1 MASGSPRRKELLKE
15 VISDFFVV
23 PADIEEII
31 DASLPIEKAI
41 EQLSLDKARSVASK
55 YPSATI
61 IAGDSIV
68 YYDHQV
74 LGKPRDRQEAKHML
88 KQLSGHKHQVIT
100 GVTVMNKGGRTISF
114 SDAATIRFKELSDK
128 QIETYLDTEEPYD
141 KAGAYAIQGKARAF
155 VDSYDGDFTTI
166 VGLPVAKLKL
176 VLKG

>member
-61 IAGDSIV
+61 IAGDPIV
-68 YYDHQV
+68 YMDDTIF
-74 LGKPRDRQEAKHML
+74 GKPKDRADAKN
-88 KQLSGHKHQVIT
+88 GCYKHLV
-100 GVTVMNKGGRTISF
+100 VVR
-114 SDAATIRFKELSDK
+114 IR
-128 QIETYLDTEEPYD
+128 
-141 KAGAYAIQGKARAF
+141 
-155 VDSYDGDFTTI
+155 
-166 VGLPVAKLKL
+166 
-176 VLKG
+176 